1 MLSRL
6 RCDKMQ
12 IIFKA
17 VIGSSCHGPWW
28 VGKCSTV
35 RAREKSVANNLGG
48 SRCLGKYSLL
58 GNVWHL
64 SVP

>member
-1 MLSRL
+1 MDF
-6 RCDKMQ
+6 DKIQ

-17 VIGSSCHGPWW
+17 VIGSSGHGPWW

-35 RAREKSVANNLGG
+35 RAREKSANNHGG
-48 SRCLGKYSLL
+48 SRCLGKVSLL